1 MRTGMF
7 KGVKMIGLLIYVC
20 MSAAGLTMIKIGTSR
35 ESTLLLDTAGFDLK
49 LSWILVIGLCV
60 YVLSFL
66 MSIVVMK
73 RMNLTIFYPM
83 SAGLIYILVSLA
95 GFLVLKETFTI
106 QQLIGMGIILTG
118 IVVMNLGKA

>member
-1 MRTGMF
+1 
-7 KGVKMIGLLIYVC
+7 MIALLIYVC
-20 MSAAGLTMIKIGTSR
+20 MSAAGLTMIKIGTAR

-49 LSWILVIGLCV
+49 LSWILVIGLCI

-66 MSIVVMK
+66 MSIMVMK
-73 RMNLTIFYPM
+73 RMNLTIFYPL

-95 GFLVLKETFTI
+95 GFIVLKEAFTV
-106 QQLIGMGIILTG
+106 QQLIGMAIILAG

>member
-1 MRTGMF
+1 MF
-7 KGVKMIGLLIYVC
+7 KGVEMIGLLIYVC

-106 QQLIGMGIILTG
+106 QQLIGMGIILAG
-118 IVVMNLGKA
+118 IVVMNIGKA

>member
-1 MRTGMF
+1 MF

-73 RMNLTIFYPM
+73 IMNLTIFYPM

>member
-1 MRTGMF
+1 
-7 KGVKMIGLLIYVC
+7 MIALLIYVC
-20 MSAAGLTMIKIGTSR
+20 MSAAGLTMIKIGTAR

-66 MSIVVMK
+66 MSIMVMK
-73 RMNLTIFYPM
+73 RMNLTIFYPL

-95 GFLVLKETFTI
+95 GFIVLKEAFTV
-106 QQLIGMGIILTG
+106 QQLIGMAIILVG

>member
-1 MRTGMF
+1 MF

>member
-1 MRTGMF
+1 
-7 KGVKMIGLLIYVC
+7 

-35 ESTLLLDTAGFDLK
+35 ESTLLLDAAGFDLK
-49 LSWILVIGLCV
+49 LSWILVIGLCI

-66 MSIVVMK
+66 MSIMVMK

-95 GFLVLKETFTI
+95 GFLVLKEAFTT
-106 QQLIGMGIILTG
+106 QQLIGMAIILAG

>member
-1 MRTGMF
+1 
-7 KGVKMIGLLIYVC
+7 MIALLIYVC
-20 MSAAGLTMIKIGTSR
+20 MSAAGLTMIKIGTAR

-49 LSWILVIGLCV
+49 LSWILVIGLCI

-66 MSIVVMK
+66 MSIMVMK
-73 RMNLTIFYPM
+73 RMNLTIFYPL

-95 GFLVLKETFTI
+95 GFIVLKETFTV
-106 QQLIGMGIILTG
+106 QHLIGMAIILVG